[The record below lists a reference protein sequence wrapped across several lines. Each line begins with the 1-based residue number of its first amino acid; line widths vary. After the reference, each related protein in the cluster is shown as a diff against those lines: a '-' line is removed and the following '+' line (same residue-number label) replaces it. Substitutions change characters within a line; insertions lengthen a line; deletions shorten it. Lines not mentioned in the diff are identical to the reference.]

1 MYGRKT
7 MMSLKV
13 AEAEEKETRLKRELK
28 KALKKN
34 SPDSSE
40 VQELKTKL
48 DVYSNVKESVQVKWT
63 DTFIKHEAF
72 SFSEL
77 ETFWPDWAWWNSK
90 RTRSCQNDSSQNWPH
105 KAFTGKAR
113 GCCENE
119 PNFQSCPGRCKS
131 HSRSPRRIWHTG
143 FAISTTNF

>member
-48 DVYSNVKESVQVKWT
+48 DVYSNVKESVQVK
-63 DTFIKHEAF
+63 
-72 SFSEL
+72 
-77 ETFWPDWAWWNSK
+77 
-90 RTRSCQNDSSQNWPH
+90 
-105 KAFTGKAR
+105 
-113 GCCENE
+113 
-119 PNFQSCPGRCKS
+119 
-131 HSRSPRRIWHTG
+131 
-143 FAISTTNF
+143 